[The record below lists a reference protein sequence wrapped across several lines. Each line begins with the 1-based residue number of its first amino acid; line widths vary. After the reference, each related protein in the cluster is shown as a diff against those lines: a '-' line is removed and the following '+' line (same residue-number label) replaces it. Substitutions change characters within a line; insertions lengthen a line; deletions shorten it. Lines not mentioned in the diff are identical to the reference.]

1 MKRWLNL
8 LIIPLL
14 GSILAACGAVG
25 GAAAPT
31 PTAVPPT
38 PAPGTVVAATSSIP
52 TSTARP
58 AASGGSTLPVG
69 TLILTQVGKPI
80 AQLPGANRQTI
91 ALADERFGASAAPN
105 GRYGV
110 RFNRT
115 NNVTDMILVDYNTDP
130 PATKDIPQGKGL
142 SGPGVT
148 WKDDSSGFA
157 FFDFPP
163 PDNAKAGVG
172 AIFYYDV
179 AGGQTKQLIPAPQQA
194 GTINT
199 AFAFS
204 PDGKYLLYAVGSAAA
219 EGAGGPD
226 SQMFVFDTTT
236 NQSTKLPP
244 DAMGFNQWLKDSKGF
259 VIIRSD
265 QSGSSQIVVYQ
276 LADLNNPKMITPGN
290 TSDFLADLAP
300 DGKRIAVTSM
310 PSGSAATNQIANIF
324 IMNLDGS
331 SRKQL
336 TKFNS
341 ADQTITALVWGNDG
355 IYYSITGADN
365 KDTTWRM
372 DLDGANATQV
382 AEGTLNNIIGA
393 H

>member
-8 LIIPLL
+8 LIIPVM
-14 GSILAACGAVG
+14 GSLLAACGSIG
-25 GAAAPT
+25 GAAAATPT
-31 PTAVPPT
+31 PVPPT
-38 PAPGTVVAATSSIP
+38 PAPGTVVVATSSIP
-52 TSTARP
+52 TSTAGP
-58 AASGGSTLPVG
+58 AATGSTLPIG
-69 TLILTQVGKPI
+69 TLILTQVGKPL
-80 AQLPGANRQTI
+80 AQLPGANRQII
-91 ALADERFGASAAPN
+91 ALPDERFGASASPS
-105 GRYGV
+105 GRYGM
-110 RFNRT
+110 RFNRA
-115 NNVTDMILVDYNTDP
+115 NNLTDMVLVDYNTEP
-130 PATKDIPQGKGL
+130 PVTKDIPQGKGL

-148 WKDDSSGFA
+148 WKDDLSGLA

-179 AGGQTKQLIPAPQQA
+179 ANGQTKQLIPAPQQA

-226 SQMFVFDTTT
+226 SQMFVFDTSN
-236 NQSTKLPP
+236 NQSIKLPA
-244 DAMGFNQWLKDSKGF
+244 DALGFNQWLKDSKGF

-265 QSGSSQIVVYQ
+265 QSGSSQIVVYS
-276 LADLNNPKMITPGN
+276 LADLNNPKVITPAN
-290 TSDFLADLAP
+290 TSDFLADLSP

-310 PSGSAATNQIANIF
+310 PAGSATTNQIANVF

-341 ADQTITALVWGNDG
+341 TDQTITALVWGNDG

-372 DLDGANATQV
+372 DLDGSNATQV